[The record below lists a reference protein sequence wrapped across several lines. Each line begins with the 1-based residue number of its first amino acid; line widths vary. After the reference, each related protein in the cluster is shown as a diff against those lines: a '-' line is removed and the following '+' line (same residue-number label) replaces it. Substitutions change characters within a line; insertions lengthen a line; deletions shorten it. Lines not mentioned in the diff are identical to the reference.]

1 VLQAGQTL
9 GKWTVESV
17 LRKSGTG
24 VSYLCRPTGGGD
36 AAVIKVFDPKS
47 LHRGQERYTRFT
59 RMLGRLNHPGIPR
72 YIGTVQDPPGIACEY
87 QEGVFLNDRLKEG
100 PLAPRTVLSLARE
113 LAATLHYLHSEDIIH
128 RSVKPEAVFLATQG
142 QAQLMDFGVALESEE
157 ERLTQAG
164 AVVGTLRILPP
175 EAFESGQEGPAYDL
189 YALGVLLFE
198 AVTGKKAFG
207 NPDGSK
213 VRTTQV
219 LQRKLSTPCL
229 DPGDDVPTAL
239 RELICDLTRQD
250 AAQRPESAMAVVSSL
265 RGVRIK
271 SHGAPNAGADLLA
284 NLKAARSKPQTPVA
298 TPPPRATA
306 APVVP
311 AAPAAPV
318 APVVSAPSP
327 PPAPE
332 LAPRT
337 SPAVQ
342 APPAEPAPAAPVD
355 RSLIIAMLA
364 GAALAVVGAVVF
376 LVMRG

>member
-1 VLQAGQTL
+1 VLQTGQSL
-9 GKWTVESV
+9 GKWTVDRV

-24 VSYLCRPTGGGD
+24 ISYLCRPTGGGD
-36 AAVIKVFDPKS
+36 AAVIKVFDHKS
-47 LHRGQERYTRFT
+47 LHRGEERYTRFT
-59 RMLGRLNHPGIPR
+59 RMLARLNHPGIPR

-87 QEGVFLNDRLKEG
+87 HEGTFLNERLEHG
-100 PLAPRTVLSLARE
+100 PLEPRAVLSLARE
-113 LAATLHYLHSEDIIH
+113 LAATLHYLHSEDIVH
-128 RSVKPEAVFLATQG
+128 RSVKPEAVFLAQEG

-198 AVTGKKAFG
+198 AVTGAKAFG

-213 VRTTQV
+213 IRTTQV
-219 LQRKLSTPCL
+219 LKRKMTTACL
-229 DPGDDVPTAL
+229 DPGDEVPGAL

-250 AAQRPESAMAVVSSL
+250 PAERPPQAMDVVTRL

-271 SHGAPNAGADLLA
+271 AHAAGNAGADLLA
-284 NLKAARSKPQTPVA
+284 NLKAARSKPAAEPV
-298 TPPPRATA
+298 PA
-306 APVVP
+306 AARSPEPVVP
-311 AAPAAPV
+311 AAPPVATPIAAPE
-318 APVVSAPSP
+318 
-327 PPAPE
+327 PA

-342 APPAEPAPAAPVD
+342 APAPEPAPAAPVD
-355 RSLIIAMLA
+355 RSLIIAVVAGGLLAVIGGLVFMLLA
-364 GAALAVVGAVVF
+364 G
-376 LVMRG
+376 